1 MDWQVLFVIMYQSK
15 QIFLN
20 GQNNDNEVEM
30 DDNAKKE

>member
-1 MDWQVLFVIMYQSK
+1 MDWQVLFVIMCQSK